1 MRSPAKTD
9 PEQRAIP
16 FYQKNIMVAI
26 LPSNQLCICYRT
38 QKKKFSKKCMKFVD
52 NITSYHLSLTC
63 LCFI

>member
-38 QKKKFSKKCMKFVD
+38 QKKKIFKKMHEICR
-52 NITSYHLSLTC
+52 
-63 LCFI
+63 